1 MIIVNNGVFQNLDK
15 VETGDILI
23 YSSINN
29 TSFGISFITKS
40 LYTHVGIAIWVDM
53 NVNLKIDNNISI
65 VHSKNN
71 VGKKLLIFETDGGK
85 SLYDYLNLKN
95 ISNNVRLVSVENNLE
110 NVNRIYLRKLNIKKD
125 AEFYKKLENFIYK
138 YKDIPY
144 ESDHIT
150 ILSMM
155 MGINNRKKNKEM
167 KSAICTELVYTYL
180 TEVANLQIDKKF
192 SYPKYYSMRYSNKD
206 INDVLMDQITIYKST
221 YDGYL
226 LAIIVLFLILVII
239 SIVYRS
245 YLMYKFYKN

>member
-23 YSSINN
+23 YSSVNN

-40 LYTHVGIAIWVDM
+40 LYTHVGIAVWVDM

-65 VHSKNN
+65 DHSKNN
-71 VGKKLLIFETDGGK
+71 IRKKLMIFETDGGK
-85 SLYDYLNLKN
+85 SLYDYINLKN
-95 ISNNVRLVSVENNLE
+95 ISNNVRLVSVEDNLE
-110 NVNRIYLRKLNIKKD
+110 NVNKIYLRKLNIKKD
-125 AEFYKKLENFIYK
+125 ADFYKKLENFIYK

-155 MGINNRKKNKEM
+155 MGINNRKKNKEL

-180 TEVANLQIDKKF
+180 TEVVNLQIEKKY
-192 SYPKYYSMRYSNKD
+192 SYPKYYSTRHGKKD
-206 INDVLMDQITIYKST
+206 INDFLTDQITIYKAT
-221 YDGYL
+221 YDSYV
-226 LAIIVLFLILVII
+226 LALFVLFFILLII
-239 SIVYRS
+239 SIIYRS